1 MTPTAWYRF
10 VMRLRGLVFERFVTF
25 ERAEVNLCD
34 PCDEMGA
41 PLDVV
46 LFVGES
52 GVGKSALLRGIAGL
66 LSEAVGAGDE
76 LGEQDVRRTASIAR
90 CRVVIDD
97 VVGSAELGAGASE
110 TRGNGGGRLIV
121 TLEKEL
127 RTGSSAS
134 APAPL
139 RAMPAQA
146 FERWRRAMEEEA
158 APRAAFSIASAGASD
173 DDDTAGDRAAD
184 GGTESLDD
192 GGDPL
197 IEWFIG
203 IRGGPAW
210 DLALRALDRVLWP
223 YAFNHVTTE
232 GDLVFSSAAGLASSS
247 ELGDAF
253 ESVLVLVLELL
264 RLSTARPNEELL
276 YVIDDIDAHLHPRW
290 QSRLIGDLRRAFP
303 RVQLVA
309 TTRSPFVVASVEPH
323 QVFRLEML
331 GDAAGAGVRVVRVS
345 DRIQKGATVSSVM
358 DLAFGAPELPGPRW
372 AHAPPPAV
380 RREVLAALDDDLT
393 RGAVVYV
400 LPEPVHVRDVRDAF
414 GEPVLPAAEGGTG
427 HLFFIDREPGVAW
440 GHPCEYVFRARDG
453 RLARHRAIW
462 PPPNLDRFVVIGRG

>member
-1 MTPTAWYRF
+1 MGPTAWYPF

-34 PCDEMGA
+34 ERGV

-52 GVGKSALLRGIAGL
+52 GAGKSSLLRGVAGL
-66 LSEAVGAGDE
+66 LSEAVGAGEE
-76 LGEQDVRRTASIAR
+76 LGEHDIRRTAESAR

-97 VVGSAELGAGASE
+97 VVAPSSHGARPPESRDGS
-110 TRGNGGGRLIV
+110 GRVIL

-127 RTGSSAS
+127 TKGSSTSAS
-134 APAPL
+134 VPL
-139 RAMPAQA
+139 RALPAEA
-146 FERWRRAMEEEA
+146 FDRWRRVIEQEP
-158 APRAAFSIASAGASD
+158 APRAAFSIASGSD
-173 DDDTAGDRAAD
+173 VADDGPEDDATDPR
-184 GGTESLDD
+184 LDD
-192 GGDPL
+192 GHDPL
-197 IEWFIG
+197 IDWIAG
-203 IRGGPAW
+203 IRRGGPAW
-210 DLALRALDRVLWP
+210 DSAVRAIDRVLWP
-223 YAFNHVTTE
+223 YAFNHMTTDGE
-232 GDLVFSSAAGLASSS
+232 LVFSSAAGLASSS

-253 ESVLVLVLELL
+253 ESVLVMVLELL
-264 RLSTARPNEELL
+264 RLTTARPNEELL

-303 RVQLVA
+303 HVQLVA
-309 TTRSPFVVASVEPH
+309 TTRSPFVVASVEPY
-323 QVFRLEML
+323 QVFRLETL
-331 GDAAGAGVRVVRVS
+331 GEVSGAGPRVVRVS
-345 DRIQKGATVSSVM
+345 DRIQKGATVSQVM

-380 RREVLAALDDDLT
+380 RHEVLAALDDDLT

-414 GEPVLPAAEGGTG
+414 GEAVLPGAEGGTG
-427 HLFFIDREPGVAW
+427 HLFFIDREPGIAW

-453 RLARHRAIW
+453 KLARQRAIW
-462 PPPNLDRFVVIGRG
+462 PPPNLERFVVVGRG